1 MSLLPQSPLRS
12 VSKADNSKL
21 QEVLP
26 LEEVNGTVPPMPVV
40 GRTIQ
45 AVTDLTLDE
54 QLYLYERTR
63 QLKKKHSNNRVIQ
76 EEMAPPL
83 FNVQDPDEDDKV
95 ADPDASVYL
104 LFLESSTRTK
114 ESLRNAA
121 AFHAVKVN
129 EFSAE
134 TSSFK
139 KNETI
144 TDTMKMLTVYSTQR
158 SIFVI
163 RSPIEGVC
171 RWLEAALAEH
181 AKRFC
186 VPSPAFINAGD
197 GQNTHPLGEY
207 LDVFSLLEQKNWDRS
222 AIHIA
227 MVGDLAHGRTVHS
240 KVDGLKVF
248 EQVRVD
254 IVAPDVFGYPIEYRN
269 AMRNNGFEVREFDSI
284 ESYLETEQGCVADI
298 WYFCQPQ
305 YKRVGDLLPS
315 AFSELRSKVTFRPE
329 WRQHLPTDVHFFQ
342 TLPRDK
348 VHPVVPLSF
357 DTLPL
362 NGWDRVANNG
372 FFLHTVLLGMLFGKL
387 GRGIPGIPKERRSS
401 LDVENEDH
409 QKSSLPFFGADS
421 TTLPSWIEPIDLC
434 TKDHTRRPERAKSGG
449 SIPLKD
455 GLVIDH
461 IGVSTDPTSCWQRM
475 RRLRTILGWSKLFGN
490 ESVYDT
496 GKGNGLMKGIM
507 TLPNFDFQSLA
518 VTQMKVIASIAPDCT
533 VNAITNSAV
542 AGKYRLRMPER
553 IYNLPNIS
561 CKNKLCVSHPDN
573 KQRDVV
579 AFFERKPFYE
589 TSALPKCKEAK
600 YLFVCKYCLW
610 PHEYENIWS

>member
-1 MSLLPQSPLRS
+1 MSVLPQSPL
-12 VSKADNSKL
+12 KAHPS
-21 QEVLP
+21 EVLP
-26 LEEVNGTVPPMPVV
+26 ESFSGKKVNGAVIPMPVA

-45 AVTDLTLDE
+45 AVTDLTLEE

-63 QLKKKHSNNRVIQ
+63 QLKGKHMNNVAIQ
-76 EEMAPPL
+76 EETVPPL
-83 FNVQDPDEDDKV
+83 FNIADANEDDKV

-104 LFLESSTRTK
+104 LFLDSSTRTK

-144 TDTMKMLTVYSTQR
+144 TDAMKMLTVYSTQR

-163 RSPIEGVC
+163 RSPIEGIC
-171 RWLEAALAEH
+171 RWLETVLPDH

-186 VPSPAFINAGD
+186 VPPPAFVNAGD
-197 GQNTHPLGEY
+197 GKNTHPLGEY
-207 LDVFSLLEQKNWDRS
+207 LDVFSLLEQRNWNRA
-222 AIHIA
+222 AIHLA
-227 MVGDLAHGRTVHS
+227 MVGDLSHGRTVHS

-248 EQVRVD
+248 EKVRVD
-254 IVAPDVFGYPIEYRN
+254 IVAPDIFGYPIEYRN
-269 AMRNNGFEVREFDSI
+269 AMRANGFEVREFESI
-284 ESYLETEQGCVADI
+284 EAYFEMAQGSIADI

-305 YKRVGDLLPS
+305 YKRVGDMLPS

-329 WRQHLPTDVHFFQ
+329 WRQHLPEDVRFFQ

-348 VHPVVPLSF
+348 SHPVVPLSF

-387 GRGIPGIPKERRSS
+387 GRGIPTVPIERRDSNA
-401 LDVENEDH
+401 VGIEIEGEGITR
-409 QKSSLPFFGADS
+409 PFFDTDS
-421 TTLPSWIEPIDLC
+421 TTLPSWIEPVKLC
-434 TKDHTRRPERAKSGG
+434 AKDHTRRPERAKSGG
-449 SIPLKD
+449 SVPLRD

-461 IGVSTDPTSCWQRM
+461 ICVNTDPTSCWQQM
-475 RRLRTILGWSKLFGN
+475 RRLRTIVGWSKLLGK

-496 GKGNGLMKGIM
+496 SKGDGLMKGIM
-507 TLPNFDFQSLA
+507 SLPNFDFKSLT

-533 VNAITNSAV
+533 VNAITNSTV
-542 AGKYRLRMPER
+542 VGKYRLRVPER

-573 KQRDVV
+573 KQHDVV
-579 AFFERKPFYE
+579 AYFERKPFYE
-589 TSALPKCKEAK
+589 TSALPKCKAAQ

>member
-1 MSLLPQSPLRS
+1 
-12 VSKADNSKL
+12 
-21 QEVLP
+21 
-26 LEEVNGTVPPMPVV
+26 
-40 GRTIQ
+40 
-45 AVTDLTLDE
+45 
-54 QLYLYERTR
+54 
-63 QLKKKHSNNRVIQ
+63 
-76 EEMAPPL
+76 
-83 FNVQDPDEDDKV
+83 
-95 ADPDASVYL
+95 
-104 LFLESSTRTK
+104 
-114 ESLRNAA
+114 
-121 AFHAVKVN
+121 
-129 EFSAE
+129 
-134 TSSFK
+134 
-139 KNETI
+139 
-144 TDTMKMLTVYSTQR
+144 VYSTQR

-163 RSPIEGVC
+163 RSPVEGVC
-171 RWLEAALAEH
+171 RWLETVLPEH
-181 AKRFC
+181 AKKFD
-186 VPSPAFINAGD
+186 VPPPAFINAGD

-207 LDVFSLLEQKNWDRS
+207 LDVFSLLEQKRWDRA

-227 MVGDLAHGRTVHS
+227 MVGDLSHGRTVHS

-248 EQVRVD
+248 KQVRID
-254 IVAPDVFGYPIEYRN
+254 LVAPDVFGYPIEYRN
-269 AMRNNGFEVREFDSI
+269 AMRTNGFEVREFESI
-284 ESYLETEQGCVADI
+284 ESYFEAAQGSIAEI

-315 AFSELRSKVTFRPE
+315 AFSELRGKVTFRPE
-329 WRQHLPTDVHFFQ
+329 WRQHLPKDVRFFQ

-357 DTLPL
+357 DSLPL

-387 GRGIPGIPKERRSS
+387 GRGIPAVRRERLSS
-401 LDVENEDH
+401 EVFDVENEDD
-409 QKSSLPFFGADS
+409 QNASRPFSGAHS
-421 TTLPSWIEPIDLC
+421 TTLPSWIEHMDLSK
-434 TKDHTRRPERAKSGG
+434 KDHTRRPERAKSGG
-449 SIPLKD
+449 SVPLSD

-461 IGVSTDPTSCWQRM
+461 IGVSVNPEGCWQRM

-496 GKGNGLMKGIM
+496 SKGDGLMKGIM
-507 TLPNFDFQSLA
+507 SLPNFDFQSLT

-542 AGKYRLRMPER
+542 VGKYRLRVPER
-553 IYNLPNIS
+553 IYNLPNIR
-561 CKNKLCVSHPDN
+561 CKNKLCVSHADN

-589 TSALPKCKEAK
+589 TSALPKCQVAQ